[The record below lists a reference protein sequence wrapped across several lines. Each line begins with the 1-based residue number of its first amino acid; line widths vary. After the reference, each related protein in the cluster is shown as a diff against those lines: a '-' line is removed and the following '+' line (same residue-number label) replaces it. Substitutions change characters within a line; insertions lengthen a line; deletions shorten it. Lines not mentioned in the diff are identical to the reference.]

1 MSAWRAKRKKG
12 SYHHKSTCGRMW
24 SGGVGSR
31 SVDTCPAKATESH
44 FAGCSQR
51 RAAQSEIQGSS
62 ILRMRGGPCHGPLM
76 PGVQYK
82 DHSAAN
88 PEKLISVLTL
98 LDRENPTVIS
108 NELQI
113 NFSQEFNTGSM
124 TGKCHDCLA
133 LR

>member
-1 MSAWRAKRKKG
+1 MLGGPKERRALI
-12 SYHHKSTCGRMW
+12 TINQPVEE
-24 SGGVGSR
+24 GGVVR
-31 SVDTCPAKATESH
+31 S
-44 FAGCSQR
+44 G
-51 RAAQSEIQGSS
+51 AAQWTPALPRPPSLTSPAAVCAEQHDA
-62 ILRMRGGPCHGPLM
+62 RHRGLNTAHAQRATSWTADAR
-76 PGVQYK
+76 VQYK
-82 DHSAAN
+82 DHFAAN

>member
-51 RAAQSEIQGSS
+51 RAAQSEIQGVLDTAHARRAVSWTADA
-62 ILRMRGGPCHGPLM
+62 
-76 PGVQYK
+76 GVQYK

>member
-1 MSAWRAKRKKG
+1 
-12 SYHHKSTCGRMW
+12 MW

-31 SVDTCPAKATESH
+31 SVDTRPAKATGSH

-51 RAAQSEIQGSS
+51 RAAQSEIQGVLDTAHAWRAASWTADA
-62 ILRMRGGPCHGPLM
+62 
-76 PGVQYK
+76 GVQYK
-82 DHSAAN
+82 DRSAAN

-124 TGKCHDCLA
+124 TGKCHDCLV

>member
-1 MSAWRAKRKKG
+1 MEWWGREPLSGHAPCQGHGVSFCRLQSAQSGTKRDTGVLDTAHAWRAA
-12 SYHHKSTCGRMW
+12 SWTA
-24 SGGVGSR
+24 
-31 SVDTCPAKATESH
+31 DA
-44 FAGCSQR
+44 
-51 RAAQSEIQGSS
+51 
-62 ILRMRGGPCHGPLM
+62 
-76 PGVQYK
+76 GVQYK

-113 NFSQEFNTGSM
+113 SFSQEFNTGSM
-124 TGKCHDCLA
+124 TGKCHDCLV

>member
-1 MSAWRAKRKKG
+1 MEWWGREPLSGHVPCQGHGVSFCRLQSEQSSTKRD
-12 SYHHKSTCGRMW
+12 T
-24 SGGVGSR
+24 GVL
-31 SVDTCPAKATESH
+31 DTAHA
-44 FAGCSQR
+44 R
-51 RAAQSEIQGSS
+51 RAVSWTADA
-62 ILRMRGGPCHGPLM
+62 
-76 PGVQYK
+76 GVQYK